1 PVLRDDPA
9 PAARVVRTAESVTGR
24 ARTVPSPSRARN
36 LRRRYKRRDAPG
48 ATLGDIGA
56 WRARLLARQGHHPW
70 GGMAR
75 PEPLHPEPTVP
86 SVTDSLDR
94 MVGAAQ
100 NVLGDEAKLLRVEVT
115 SALTSA
121 LRSAAMALGGTVFL
135 SVGWII
141 ALMAVFQLLVPRLG
155 TLGTLA
161 VLIAANVLPGIGLVL
176 GSWRGA
182 KEPGRGER

>member
-1 PVLRDDPA
+1 
-9 PAARVVRTAESVTGR
+9 
-24 ARTVPSPSRARN
+24 
-36 LRRRYKRRDAPG
+36 
-48 ATLGDIGA
+48 
-56 WRARLLARQGHHPW
+56 
-70 GGMAR
+70 MAR